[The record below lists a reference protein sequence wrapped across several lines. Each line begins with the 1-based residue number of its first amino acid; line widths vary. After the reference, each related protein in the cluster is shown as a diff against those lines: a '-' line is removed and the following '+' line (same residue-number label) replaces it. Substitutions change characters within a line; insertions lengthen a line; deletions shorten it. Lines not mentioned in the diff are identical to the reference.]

1 MIVVFELNN
10 RMFDVFVGQGW
21 KNWSRFQ
28 VKGKTLVL
36 VAGQSLSKGDYDSV
50 RSSVIK

>member
-10 RMFDVFVGQGW
+10 RTYDVFVGQGW

-36 VAGQSLSKGDYDSV
+36 VAGQALSKGDYDTV
-50 RSSVIK
+50 RGSIVK